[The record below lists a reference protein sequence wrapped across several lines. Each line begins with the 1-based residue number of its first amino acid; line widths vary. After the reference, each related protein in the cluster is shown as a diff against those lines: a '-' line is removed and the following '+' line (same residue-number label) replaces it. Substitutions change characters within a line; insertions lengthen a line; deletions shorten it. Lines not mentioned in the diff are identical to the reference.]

1 MKGIPAG
8 RAFGARMG
16 KKAAFASFATLGFEA
31 DPGAQPWRKER
42 LPCVHD
48 PIFAAIASIKTE
60 NIVVVHC
67 SPGEVS
73 PQSDFSFPGFADF
86 LRATNVRST
95 PEPEASAD
103 VD

>member
-16 KKAAFASFATLGFEA
+16 KKAPCASVATLGFEA
-31 DPGAQPWRKER
+31 DLGAQPWRKER

-48 PIFAAIASIKTE
+48 PISVASIRTE
-60 NIVVVHC
+60 NTVVVY
-67 SPGEVS
+67 
-73 PQSDFSFPGFADF
+73 QSDFSFPGFADF
-86 LRATNVRST
+86 LQATNVRTT
-95 PEPEASAD
+95 PEPEASTD